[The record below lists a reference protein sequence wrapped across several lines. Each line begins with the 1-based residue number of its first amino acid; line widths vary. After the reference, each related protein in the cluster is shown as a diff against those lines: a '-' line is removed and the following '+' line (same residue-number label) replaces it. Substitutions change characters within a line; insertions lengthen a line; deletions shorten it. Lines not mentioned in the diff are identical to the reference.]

1 MMKKQISRE
10 QRTTVIYG
18 IFCIVLL
25 LDVLQ
30 LWLLTGTMDAY
41 LGGEEQ
47 VILPAAM
54 VSLGCFLLN
63 LGLLWYVYQIE
74 KGKPNG
80 RDSVNN

>member
-1 MMKKQISRE
+1 MNHKILSRE

-41 LGGEEQ
+41 LGAEDQ
-47 VILPAAM
+47 VIWPAAFA
-54 VSLGCFLLN
+54 SLGCFLLN
-63 LGLLWYVYQIE
+63 VGLLKYLYAME
-74 KGKPNG
+74 RGKSDG
-80 RDSVNN
+80 RARADE